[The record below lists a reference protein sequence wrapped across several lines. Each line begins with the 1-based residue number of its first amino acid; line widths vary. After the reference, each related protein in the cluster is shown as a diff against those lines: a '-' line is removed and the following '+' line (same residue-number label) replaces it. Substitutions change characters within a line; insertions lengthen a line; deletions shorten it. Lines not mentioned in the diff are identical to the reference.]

1 MKLKLILTI
10 IIFVVFGV
18 GTYLYVQTSVLRDP
32 APVEIKQSVEVIVSP
47 QNATSTVFIDSV
59 NLLQDGYVVIRGS
72 ERNRLGQIIE
82 ISHFLEKGEHK
93 NIQIK
98 LGDFYEGGEDLIA
111 MIYADTGD
119 KSFSGLTKPYK
130 DANGHMVAT
139 YVATGKPVPT
149 SIMEPTVSFDKTM
162 GMNMATV
169 HYTNTG
175 FEPKTLTVPV
185 NTMVEFVNDSDIE
198 MWVAS
203 NPHPQHDILP
213 TFDEFDGVKKG
224 EVYTYTF
231 DKKGTWPYHDHINAA
246 KEGVITVQ

>member
-1 MKLKLILTI
+1 MKLKSILLILIVILGAGGVYAYSKNISSVQNSNKPDQTT
-10 IIFVVFGV
+10 VVEL
-18 GTYLYVQTSVLRDP
+18 T
-32 APVEIKQSVEVIVSP
+32 P
-47 QNATSTVFIDSV
+47 QNATSTVLIDRV
-59 NLLQDGYVVIRGS
+59 NLAQDGYVVIRGS
-72 ERNRLGQIIE
+72 EGNRLGQIIE
-82 ISHFLEKGEHK
+82 ISRFLEKGEHE
-93 NIQIK
+93 NIKIN

-111 MIYADTGD
+111 MVYGDTGD

-130 DANGHMVAT
+130 DKNGQMVAV
-139 YVATGKPVPT
+139 YVSTGKPVPN
-149 SIMEPTVSFDKTM
+149 SITEPTVSFDKTM
-162 GMNMATV
+162 GMSMATV

-185 NTMVEFVNDSDIE
+185 GTMVEFVNDSDIE

-246 KEGVITVQ
+246 KEGVIVVQ